1 MKQIIKK
8 EYKNLILIAC
18 YIVVAELVYIVLF
31 NSFFKTKV
39 WITLLVAFGVF
50 LLGCLFGF
58 LYIKD
63 DLKEKKEKEIKETI
77 EAKEAEAPTEEKEEV
92 VEENTNV
99 EKEEVVEENKEEIIT
114 EENDEKPA
122 E

>member
-1 MKQIIKK
+1 MKDLIKK

-18 YIVVAELVYIVLF
+18 YIFVAELVYIVLF
-31 NSFFKTKV
+31 NSFFKEKV
-39 WITLLVAFGVF
+39 WVTLLVAFGVF

-77 EAKEAEAPTEEKEEV
+77 EAKEAEAP
-92 VEENTNV
+92 NV
-99 EKEEVVEENKEEIIT
+99 EKEEALEDTTEETKEEKIT
-114 EENDEKPA
+114 EEKDEKPV

>member
-8 EYKNLILIAC
+8 EYKNLILVAC
-18 YIVVAELVYIVLF
+18 YIIVAELVYIVLF
-31 NSFFKTKV
+31 NSFFKEKV
-39 WITLLVAFGVF
+39 WVTLLVAFGVF

-77 EAKEAEAPTEEKEEV
+77 EAKEAETPTEAKEEALEDTR
-92 VEENTNV
+92 EET
-99 EKEEVVEENKEEIIT
+99 KEEIIT
-114 EENDEKPA
+114 EANDEKPA
-122 E
+122 K

>member
-8 EYKNLILIAC
+8 EYKNLILVAC

-77 EAKEAEAPTEEKEEV
+77 EAKEAETPAEAKEEV
-92 VEENTNV
+92 VEDTI
-99 EKEEVVEENKEEIIT
+99 EENKEEIIS
-114 EENDEKPA
+114 EEKDEKPA

>member
-8 EYKNLILIAC
+8 EYKNLILVAC

-31 NSFFKTKV
+31 NSFFKEKV
-39 WITLLVAFGVF
+39 WVTLLVAFGVF

-77 EAKEAEAPTEEKEEV
+77 EAKEAETPTEEKEEAL
-92 VEENTNV
+92 EDT
-99 EKEEVVEENKEEIIT
+99 KEETKEEIIT

-122 E
+122 K

>member
-1 MKQIIKK
+1 MKEIIKK
-8 EYKNLILIAC
+8 EYKNLILVAC

-31 NSFFKTKV
+31 NSFFKEKV
-39 WITLLVAFGVF
+39 WVTLLVAFGVF

-77 EAKEAEAPTEEKEEV
+77 EAKEAETPTEEKEEV
-92 VEENTNV
+92 VEDTR
-99 EKEEVVEENKEEIIT
+99 EEAKEEII
-114 EENDEKPA
+114 EEEKDEKPA

>member
-8 EYKNLILIAC
+8 EYKNLILVAC
-18 YIVVAELVYIVLF
+18 YIIVAELVYIVLF
-31 NSFFKTKV
+31 NSFFKEKV
-39 WITLLVAFGVF
+39 WVTLLVAFGVF

-77 EAKEAEAPTEEKEEV
+77 EAKEAETPTEEKEEALEDTR
-92 VEENTNV
+92 EET
-99 EKEEVVEENKEEIIT
+99 KEEIIT

-122 E
+122 K

>member
-8 EYKNLILIAC
+8 EYKNLILVAC
-18 YIVVAELVYIVLF
+18 YIIVAELVYIVLF
-31 NSFFKTKV
+31 NSFFKEKV
-39 WITLLVAFGVF
+39 WVTLLVAFGVF

-77 EAKEAEAPTEEKEEV
+77 EAKEAETPTEEKEEV
-92 VEENTNV
+92 VEDTR
-99 EKEEVVEENKEEIIT
+99 EETKEEIIT

>member
-8 EYKNLILIAC
+8 EYKNLILVAC

-31 NSFFKTKV
+31 NSFFKEKV
-39 WITLLVAFGVF
+39 WVTLLVAFGVF

-63 DLKEKKEKEIKETI
+63 DLKEKKEKEIKETT
-77 EAKEAEAPTEEKEEV
+77 EAKEVETAKEEKEEALEDTR
-92 VEENTNV
+92 EET
-99 EKEEVVEENKEEIIT
+99 KEEIIT

-122 E
+122 K

>member
-8 EYKNLILIAC
+8 EYKNLILVAC
-18 YIVVAELVYIVLF
+18 YIIVAELVYIVLF
-31 NSFFKTKV
+31 NSFFKEKV
-39 WITLLVAFGVF
+39 WVTLLVAFGVF

-77 EAKEAEAPTEEKEEV
+77 EAKEAETPTEEKEEV
-92 VEENTNV
+92 VEDTR
-99 EKEEVVEENKEEIIT
+99 EENKEEIIT

-122 E
+122 K

>member
-8 EYKNLILIAC
+8 EYKNLILVAC

-31 NSFFKTKV
+31 NSFFKEKV
-39 WITLLVAFGVF
+39 WVTLLVAFGVF

-77 EAKEAEAPTEEKEEV
+77 EAKEAETPTEEKEEAL
-92 VEENTNV
+92 EDT
-99 EKEEVVEENKEEIIT
+99 KEENKEEIIT

-122 E
+122 K

>member
-8 EYKNLILIAC
+8 EYKNLILVAC

-63 DLKEKKEKEIKETI
+63 DLKEKKEKEIKETM
-77 EAKEAEAPTEEKEEV
+77 EAKEVEAPTEEKEEV
-92 VEENTNV
+92 VEDTI
-99 EKEEVVEENKEEIIT
+99 EENKEEIIT
-114 EENDEKPA
+114 EENDEKPT

>member
-8 EYKNLILIAC
+8 EYKNLILVAC
-18 YIVVAELVYIVLF
+18 YIIVAELVYIVLF
-31 NSFFKTKV
+31 NSFFKEKV
-39 WITLLVAFGVF
+39 WVTLLVAFGVF

-77 EAKEAEAPTEEKEEV
+77 EAKEAETPTEEKEEAL
-92 VEENTNV
+92 EDTR
-99 EKEEVVEENKEEIIT
+99 EENKEEIIT

-122 E
+122 K

>member
-8 EYKNLILIAC
+8 EYKNLILVAC
-18 YIVVAELVYIVLF
+18 YIVVAELIYIFLF
-31 NSFFKTKV
+31 NSFFKEKV
-39 WITLLVAFGVF
+39 WVTLLVAFGVF

-77 EAKEAEAPTEEKEEV
+77 EAIEAETPTEEKEEV
-92 VEENTNV
+92 VEDTT
-99 EKEEVVEENKEEIIT
+99 EETKEEIIT

-122 E
+122 K

>member
-1 MKQIIKK
+1 MKEIIKK
-8 EYKNLILIAC
+8 EYKNLILVAC

-31 NSFFKTKV
+31 NSFFKEKV
-39 WITLLVAFGVF
+39 WVTLLVAFGVF

-77 EAKEAEAPTEEKEEV
+77 EVKEEV
-92 VEENTNV
+92 VEETR
-99 EKEEVVEENKEEIIT
+99 EENKEEIK
-114 EENDEKPA
+114 EDEKDEKPV

>member
-18 YIVVAELVYIVLF
+18 YIIVAELVYIVLF

-63 DLKEKKEKEIKETI
+63 DLKEKKEKEIKETKI
-77 EAKEAEAPTEEKEEV
+77 EEKEVETPTEEKEEV
-92 VEENTNV
+92 VEDTR
-99 EKEEVVEENKEEIIT
+99 EEIIS
-114 EENDEKPA
+114 EEKDEKPA

>member
-1 MKQIIKK
+1 MKEIIKK

-31 NSFFKTKV
+31 NSFFKEKV
-39 WITLLVAFGVF
+39 WVTLLVAFGVF

-77 EAKEAEAPTEEKEEV
+77 EAKEAEVPTEEKEEV
-92 VEENTNV
+92 VEDTT
-99 EKEEVVEENKEEIIT
+99 EETKEEIIT
-114 EENDEKPA
+114 KENDEKPA

>member
-8 EYKNLILIAC
+8 EYKNLILVAC

-31 NSFFKTKV
+31 NSFFKEKV
-39 WITLLVAFGVF
+39 WVTLLVAFGVF

-77 EAKEAEAPTEEKEEV
+77 EAKEAETPTEEKEEV
-92 VEENTNV
+92 VEDTT
-99 EKEEVVEENKEEIIT
+99 EETKEEIIT

-122 E
+122 K